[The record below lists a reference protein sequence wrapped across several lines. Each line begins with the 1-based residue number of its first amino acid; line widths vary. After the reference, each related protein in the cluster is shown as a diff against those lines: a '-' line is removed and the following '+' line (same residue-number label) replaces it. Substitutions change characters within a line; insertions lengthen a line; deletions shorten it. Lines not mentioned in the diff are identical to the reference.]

1 VTQTYESGMEL
12 FGGIH
17 YSDYPDPDNI
27 TRLDLAALPM
37 IADFHKY
44 GIRLDV
50 PFLNNLNSR
59 IETIQKEIELET
71 EIYIGSYQY
80 RTSKG
85 AMIPFSI
92 GSRDHLAQLLFEEW
106 KIQGDDPVPLTPKG
120 KRFEVSE
127 EIMEPF
133 KDRHPAVPGIIE
145 WHKSEK
151 LRNTYTSVLPLQAD
165 SDSRIHTQFNATVA
179 STGRLSSSN
188 PNCFD
193 KDTEVLTPSGWKKI
207 AELREYFP
215 EEQVAQWE
223 NGAISFVK
231 PTGYISSRSDELVKI
246 KNTHI
251 DLYVTSNHRCLLRNR
266 KTGELKVFDALNYP
280 SDWEQIH
287 AGKYSGT
294 GSSLTQDEIDFMVV
308 VQADGSWVGKKPR
321 LDFSF
326 KKPRKIVRFNRLL
339 KRLGLPQRLTGKERK
354 RCYIPECQ
362 LTRKM
367 FALLGEKKLFPWHEL
382 FKMDA
387 VQLRLFTNEIF
398 FWDGGWTRKNNY
410 ASKEKHN
417 AELVATA
424 FSLSF
429 RRTRVRKYV
438 NSSGSISWQADVT
451 NRDYSLTT
459 NCKKSLSDASSPF
472 QDVYCVSVPSSYLL
486 IRRNNCI
493 MVTGNCQNI
502 PIRTKLGKEIR
513 NAFIAS
519 PGWGLVSADY
529 SQIEMVWAAHR
540 SQDPTMLDIFRRG
553 QDLHDRTAC
562 SVFGLDYEE
571 IQALKKLVAD
581 KVATEAQISEFND
594 FKQFQRLPCKTVG
607 FGVLYGQ
614 TAEGLQASLASEGI
628 FWTLERCEE
637 FITHKFFA
645 VYALLKAMLDRDY
658 AYATR
663 YGLICDEFG
672 RVRLVPEAK
681 SQIKR
686 IRNEG
691 LRKAG
696 NHPEQSS
703 AQGSIKIAMA
713 RLNPICRKIGPD
725 TVRPLLQIHDQL
737 IMEARKHFL
746 EEFAQIMRQ
755 EMEAATPLTIPVRSS
770 SDIGERWGDL

>member
-1 VTQTYESGMEL
+1 MQTYEPGMEL
-12 FGGIH
+12 YGGVH

-27 TRLDLAALPM
+27 TKMDLGCLPM
-37 IADFHKY
+37 IADFHKF
-44 GIRLDV
+44 GIRLDI

-85 AMIPFSI
+85 ALIPFSI

-106 KIQGDDPVPLTPKG
+106 KVQGDDPVPLTPKG
-120 KRFEVSE
+120 RRFEVSE

-151 LRNTYTSVLPLQAD
+151 LRNTYTSVLPLQVD
-165 SDSRIHTQFNATVA
+165 SDSRLHTQFNATVA

-188 PNCFD
+188 PN
-193 KDTEVLTPSGWKKI
+193 L
-207 AELREYFP
+207 
-215 EEQVAQWE
+215 
-223 NGAISFVK
+223 
-231 PTGYISSRSDELVKI
+231 
-246 KNTHI
+246 
-251 DLYVTSNHRCLLRNR
+251 
-266 KTGELKVFDALNYP
+266 
-280 SDWEQIH
+280 
-287 AGKYSGT
+287 
-294 GSSLTQDEIDFMVV
+294 
-308 VQADGSWVGKKPR
+308 
-321 LDFSF
+321 
-326 KKPRKIVRFNRLL
+326 
-339 KRLGLPQRLTGKERK
+339 
-354 RCYIPECQ
+354 
-362 LTRKM
+362 
-367 FALLGEKKLFPWHEL
+367 
-382 FKMDA
+382 
-387 VQLRLFTNEIF
+387 
-398 FWDGGWTRKNNY
+398 
-410 ASKEKHN
+410 
-417 AELVATA
+417 
-424 FSLSF
+424 
-429 RRTRVRKYV
+429 
-438 NSSGSISWQADVT
+438 
-451 NRDYSLTT
+451 
-459 NCKKSLSDASSPF
+459 
-472 QDVYCVSVPSSYLL
+472 
-486 IRRNNCI
+486 
-493 MVTGNCQNI
+493 QNI

-513 NAFIAS
+513 YAFTCD
-519 PGWGLVSADY
+519 PGWRLLSADY

-571 IQALKKLVAD
+571 VQALKKLVAD
-581 KVATEAQISEFND
+581 KLATVAQTSEFND

-628 FWTLERCEE
+628 FWTIERCEE
-637 FITHKFFA
+637 FITQKFFA
-645 VYALLKAMLDRDY
+645 VYTLLKAMLDRDY

-681 SQIKR
+681 SQLKR

-713 RLNPICRKIGPD
+713 RLTPICRKLGD
-725 TVRPLLQIHDQL
+725 KMVRPLLQIHDQL
-737 IMEARKHFL
+737 ILEVIAPFV
-746 EEFAQIMRQ
+746 EEFSHVVRE

-770 SDIGERWGDL
+770 SDIGERWAEL